1 MKNKLSKITILLIT
15 IVAMLTTFAF
25 AAKVPTIEYNGK
37 VVKTDVDPFISEDRT
52 FVPIR
57 FVAETLGKKVEWNN
71 EKRIVTITDDA
82 KTIKLTI
89 GNKKALVND
98 KEVQIDVAPL
108 IKKDRTFVP
117 IRFVAENFDAKIDW
131 DNANYK
137 VIIQDNKANLNLNSE
152 EEKYYDEISSLQA
165 QLSKEFDNFKKS
177 FFDNANK
184 LSEDELLKA
193 YAESEKNISDISV
206 KIKNLNA
213 PEKFKE
219 AQEYT
224 IIANDKLQEILPMF
238 KDAIITGDPN
248 VSKKLVTE
256 LTDAQ
261 TKIQESSDALKA
273 ALKGEKYVPQE
284 DIKVYKDEKAKQ
296 DQTGDLLNDP
306 TLKNI
311 LDRI

>member
-193 YAESEKNISDISV
+193 YAESEKNITDISV

>member
-1 MKNKLSKITILLIT
+1 MKNKLSKITLLFI
-15 IVAMLTTFAF
+15 ISLALLTTFTF

-57 FVAETLGKKVEWNN
+57 FVAETLGKKVEWDN

-89 GNKKALVND
+89 GEKKALVGD
-98 KEVQIDVAPL
+98 KEVLIDVAPL

-137 VIIQDNKANLNLNSE
+137 VIIEDKAVNLNLNSE
-152 EEKYYDEISSLQA
+152 EEKYYDEISSLQT
-165 QLSKEFDNFKKS
+165 QLASEFDNFKKS
-177 FFDNANK
+177 FFDNASK
-184 LSEDELLKA
+184 LSEEELLKA
-193 YAESEKNISDISV
+193 YADSEKNISDISV

-219 AQEYT
+219 AQSYT
-224 IIANDKLQEILPMF
+224 IKANEKLQEILPMF

-261 TKIQESSDALKA
+261 TKIQEASDALKA
-273 ALKGEKYVPQE
+273 ALNGEKYTPRE
-284 DIKVYKDEKAKQ
+284 DIKIYKDEKAKQ
-296 DQTGDLLNDP
+296 NETGDLLNDP